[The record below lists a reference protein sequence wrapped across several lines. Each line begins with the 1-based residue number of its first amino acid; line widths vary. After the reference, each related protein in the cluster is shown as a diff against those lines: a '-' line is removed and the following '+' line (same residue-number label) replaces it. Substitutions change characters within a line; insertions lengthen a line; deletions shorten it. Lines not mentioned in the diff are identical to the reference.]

1 MIAETSVAKH
11 IFRDL
16 SSNPLEIDQLG
27 IDYIVS
33 KYVDDITFYKQIDF
47 DKKWDKS
54 NFATNRVKD
63 FVKID
68 KEGVYYT
75 FFIYEQVPVVDDEE
89 VGGVRLRALAKK
101 EDAVKT
107 KADAEQASLVING
120 ENMAEHLEVTGFI
133 KYRNSHGFLNAE
145 LWPFLKYYPLMT
157 FVYLGILA
165 VWLLMMKKFED

>member
-33 KYVDDITFYKQIDF
+33 KYVDDMTFYKQIDF
-47 DKKWDKS
+47 EKKWDKS
-54 NFATNRVKD
+54 NFAMNRVKD

-75 FFIYEQVPVVDDEE
+75 FFIYE
-89 VGGVRLRALAKK
+89 
-101 EDAVKT
+101 
-107 KADAEQASLVING
+107 
-120 ENMAEHLEVTGFI
+120 
-133 KYRNSHGFLNAE
+133 
-145 LWPFLKYYPLMT
+145 
-157 FVYLGILA
+157 
-165 VWLLMMKKFED
+165 